1 MLLLG
6 EGEIGEFF
14 CRVVLNLR
22 VLRISLHLYSTKT
35 GCDVEKGISI
45 FRAQKTFTRY
55 NFMYRFRF

>member
-22 VLRISLHLYSTKT
+22 VLRISLHLYLTKT
-35 GCDVEKGISI
+35 GCDVDKGISI
-45 FRAQKTFTRY
+45 FRAQKTFT
-55 NFMYRFRF
+55 